1 MSYARQRHTAAVVT
15 VISLSI
21 LAAACSTGPSPRA
34 TSAPHISTSTVPE
47 RAGNTA
53 LRIAPAG
60 DLYRPPNPLPAGPPG
75 QVIWAQRVGGINFSP
90 PQTLWRFLYHSR
102 NQRGR
107 DVAVSTFAIV
117 PKSKA
122 PKAGRPVYA
131 WAHGTTGL
139 GDQCAPSKAI
149 RANLPP
155 YAGELANGNALVV
168 ATDYEG
174 LGTPGDHTYLVGRPE
189 GQAVLDSVRAA
200 AELPNAG
207 KLGDIVLAG
216 QSQGGGAA
224 LFASQ
229 LAPTYAPELHI
240 RGVFASA
247 PAAEL
252 GTIAIAA
259 QISAFKGVVM
269 MAAAGLRAAYPAFD
283 PSAFLTPSAVSDLH
297 RVAREC
303 VDTTIGRYKNR
314 PTTDIF
320 TADPSRLTEVARILD
335 ENSPGAVEPDAP
347 VMIVQGQNDEQE
359 PVAVSAALAAKY
371 CALHATVLRR
381 TYAGASHDGVLDAA
395 HDDAIAWINAR
406 YEQRPAPTTCG
417 P

>member
-1 MSYARQRHTAAVVT
+1 MRRQRAAVVT

-21 LAAACSTGPSPRA
+21 LAAACSSSSSPRA
-34 TSAPHISTSTVPE
+34 TSAARVPTSTVPE
-47 RAGNTA
+47 RLGNG
-53 LRIAPAG
+53 LPIAPAG
-60 DLYRPPNPLPAGPPG
+60 DLYRPPNPLPPGRPG
-75 QVIWAQRVGGINFSP
+75 QIIWAQRVGGINFSP
-90 PQTLWRFLYHSR
+90 PQVLWRVLYHSR
-102 NQRGR
+102 DQSGR
-107 DVAVSTFAIV
+107 DVAVSAFAIV
-117 PKSKA
+117 PKAEA
-122 PKAGRPVYA
+122 PKRGRPVYA

-149 RANLPP
+149 RENLPP

-189 GQAVLDSVRAA
+189 GQAILDSVRAA
-200 AELPNAG
+200 AALPNAG
-207 KLGDIVLAG
+207 TLRDIVLAG

-224 LFASQ
+224 LFAAQ
-229 LAPTYAPELHI
+229 LAPAYAPELHI

-252 GTIAIAA
+252 ATIATAV
-259 QISAFKGVVM
+259 QTSPFKGILLL
-269 MAAAGLRAAYPAFD
+269 AAAGLRAAYPGFE

-297 RVAREC
+297 RVAQEC
-303 VDTTIGRYKNR
+303 VDTTIDRYKNR

-320 TADPSRLTEVARILD
+320 AADPSRVAAIARILD
-335 ENSPGAVEPDAP
+335 ENSPGAVKPDAP
-347 VMIVQGQNDEQE
+347 VMIVQGQHDEQI

-381 TYAGASHDGVLDAA
+381 TYAGANHDGVLDAA
-395 HDDAIAWINAR
+395 HVDAIAWINAR
-406 YEQRPAPTTCG
+406 YQQRPAPTTCS